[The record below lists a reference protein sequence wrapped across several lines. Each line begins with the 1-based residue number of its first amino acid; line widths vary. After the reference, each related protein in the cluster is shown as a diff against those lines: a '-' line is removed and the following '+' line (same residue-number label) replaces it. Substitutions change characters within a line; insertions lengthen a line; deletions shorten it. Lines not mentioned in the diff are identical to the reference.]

1 MMNKDPY
8 NKVILTDC
16 DGVLLNWGY
25 AFGIYMQQQGCEKRQ
40 EGWGSYSV
48 ADNFYISKEQAK
60 YHIRMFNQSAAI
72 GFLPALRD
80 AAHYVPKI
88 HKELGYVFH
97 CITSLS
103 KDYSAQRL
111 REQNLSLIHI

>member
-25 AFGIYMQQQGCEKRQ
+25 AFSIYMQQQGCEKRQ
-40 EGWGSYSV
+40 EGWGSYNV

-88 HKELGYVFH
+88 HKEL
-97 CITSLS
+97 
-103 KDYSAQRL
+103 
-111 REQNLSLIHI
+111 SLIHI

>member
-1 MMNKDPY
+1 
-8 NKVILTDC
+8 
-16 DGVLLNWGY
+16 
-25 AFGIYMQQQGCEKRQ
+25 MQQQGCEKRQ
-40 EGWGSYSV
+40 EGWGSYNV

-88 HKELGYVFH
+88 HKELGYVFLLYYYLYQKTIPH
-97 CITSLS
+97 
-103 KDYSAQRL
+103 KDSENKIYKRYLEILVLKRL
-111 REQNLSLIHI
+111 FV